1 MKWFSLLWPRSLRAR
16 LLWLVLGSVLL
27 AQALTLYAIALHQH
41 SQAQK
46 AAVNLLVT
54 SIRTLQAA
62 IGTIAPRDRV
72 QWVEQVSQGQW
83 RLLTQ
88 DLPRQARFQSDR
100 GVEPVMTDDPGL
112 RRSLRM
118 LAREVN
124 RSLSR
129 DARVAVTAGEQP
141 YLYVSIPRA
150 DQGDMTI
157 GEENA
162 DHSSR
167 ADRARGGRNRAPV
180 DWLRI
185 PLDRVD
191 PPLTQTTLVGWLASL
206 GTLLLLAAWFSWHI
220 TRPMTALL
228 RATEGLAAGHPEPV
242 KPSGPVE
249 TRRLGESF
257 NAMLASLAQA
267 ENTQR
272 TLLAGLPHDLK
283 GPLSR
288 MSLRIEMTDDPELK
302 AGLKRDLDDMQRMV
316 EQFLAYI
323 RGQDTGSLSL
333 APLRLDAWIAGRVQ
347 DRQRLRQQV
356 RLSGRIEP
364 VTVMADTDALD
375 RVLANLIDN
384 AFEHGRPPVEVL
396 LQRQAQWVTLTVQDH
411 GEGIEP
417 GDRLRALEPFA
428 RLDQA
433 RTRTGNAGLGL
444 SVVQSIVIA
453 HGGRVV
459 LETAKK
465 GGLRVDV
472 ILPVASSHPG
482 HQDT

>member
-1 MKWFSLLWPRSLRAR
+1 MKWLTFVWPRSLRAR

-41 SQAQK
+41 SQAQT

-62 IGTIAPRDRV
+62 IETVEPGGRA

-88 DLPRQARFQSDR
+88 DLPGQARFQSDR
-100 GVEPVMTDDPGL
+100 GLESRTADDPGL

-150 DQGDMTI
+150 QQDAKAV
-157 GEENA
+157 GEMSA
-162 DHSSR
+162 PRASR
-167 ADRARGGRNRAPV
+167 ADRARSGRSRASV
-180 DWLRI
+180 DWLQI

-191 PPLTQTTLVGWLASL
+191 PPLTQATLIGWLASL
-206 GTLLLLAAWFSWHI
+206 GALLLVAAWFSWHI

-249 TRRLGESF
+249 TRRLGEGF

-323 RGQDTGSLSL
+323 RGQDTGSLAL
-333 APLRLDAWIAGRVQ
+333 APLRLDTWLDDQVQ

-356 RLSGRIEP
+356 NVSGSLEP
-364 VTVMADTDALD
+364 VNVMADTDALD

-384 AFEHGRPPVEVL
+384 AFEHGRPPVEISL
-396 LQRQAQWVTLTVQDH
+396 HKQGQWVTLSVQDH

-417 GDRLRALEPFA
+417 ADRQRALEPFA

-444 SVVQSIVIA
+444 NVVQSIVIA

-459 LETAKK
+459 LETGNK

-472 ILPVASSHPG
+472 TLPVAR
-482 HQDT
+482 